1 MFGMFLPLR
10 AAHYIL
16 SLNKALYNMWNNFW
30 LQAWVYSLV
39 FFSNIHSNGQRL
51 FQSTTILLP
60 FFIGT
65 WIFCVHQQL
74 QLQMWCIAVC
84 VVRETVLW
92 SCTSKLFI
100 YELFCCHSSLL
111 NGQVIFCLGKCV
123 IWHTCPAD
131 NLDKKPIWILV
142 SQWTSVSPYWRN
154 IGWWFLQVYGPSHR
168 QARSINWLNLL
179 KKNETDIL

>member
-1 MFGMFLPLR
+1 MIR
-10 AAHYIL
+10 SNVNIL
-16 SLNKALYNMWNNFW
+16 ENRPNTTRKIKSIPFSLHAVDKG
-30 LQAWVYSLV
+30 LV
-39 FFSNIHSNGQRL
+39 
-51 FQSTTILLP
+51 
-60 FFIGT
+60 FIGT

-123 IWHTCPAD
+123 ILAYLPGWQ
-131 NLDKKPIWILV
+131 LGEKPICYCQTDPPTQICVHVVILHKKGGN
-142 SQWTSVSPYWRN
+142 SGLEIAPYM
-154 IGWWFLQVYGPSHR
+154 GAF
-168 QARSINWLNLL
+168 A
-179 KKNETDIL
+179 T